1 MELKTILVVDD
12 SNADQFL
19 SQCIIEEYDPSIEV
33 LQALDGKQALDMLDS
48 LKTPPDLILL
58 DINMPRMN
66 GFEVLDVYDQQDG
79 EKSSVV
85 VIITSSNQERDK
97 KRAEKYK
104 CVSMYLNKHL
114 TLQYIEEIARSAA

>member
-48 LKTPPDLILL
+48 LETPPDLILL

-66 GFEVLDVYDQQDG
+66 GFEFLDVYDQQDG

-85 VIITSSNQERDK
+85 VMITSSNQERDK

-104 CVSMYLNKHL
+104 CVSMYLNKPL

>member
-33 LQALDGKQALDMLDS
+33 LQALDGKQALGMLDS

-66 GFEVLDVYDQQDG
+66 GFEFLDVYDQQDG